1 MNNLIVIDSD
11 KPILHEDMVAKVIE
25 VEDKI
30 KYLKAI
36 QDDYKKAIL
45 SAMEKKNILK
55 ISDDI
60 TGLTISYIEAK
71 ENLEKFNQSKFKED
85 YPDLYDQYVT
95 LDGKKSAY
103 ITIKLK

>member
-1 MNNLIVIDSD
+1 
-11 KPILHEDMVAKVIE
+11 
-25 VEDKI
+25 
-30 KYLKAI
+30 
-36 QDDYKKAIL
+36 
-45 SAMEKKNILK
+45 MEEKNILK